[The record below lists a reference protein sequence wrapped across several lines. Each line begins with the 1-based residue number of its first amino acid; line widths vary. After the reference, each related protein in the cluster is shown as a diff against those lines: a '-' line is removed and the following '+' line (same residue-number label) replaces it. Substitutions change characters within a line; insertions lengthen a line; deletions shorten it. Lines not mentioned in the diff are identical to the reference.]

1 MADLLVF
8 KNLGSRLIMTTT
20 TYHLVHNDQFI
31 DQDTNRDALLVRL
44 QALIEANPN
53 NRYSIAVEVPD
64 NPVPPEADNLTS
76 A

>member
-1 MADLLVF
+1 MT
-8 KNLGSRLIMTTT
+8 TTT

-44 QALIEANPN
+44 QALTKANPN